1 MKNYW
6 LFKTDPDDFSVEDL
20 KKSSTVNW
28 SGVRNY
34 QARNFLRDEIK
45 AGDEILFYHSNDDPP
60 AIVALCKVVKEG
72 YADDTQFD
80 PEDEHFYPSAERDNP
95 VWYQVD
101 IQLTKELKKRVTL
114 PQMKENKNLKNM
126 RLLQRGNRL
135 SVMPVTS
142 EEFKEIKKMSE

>member
-114 PQMKENKNLKNM
+114 PQMKENKNLKDM

-142 EEFKEIKKMSE
+142 EEFKVIKKMSE

>member
-80 PEDEHFYPSAERDNP
+80 PEDEHFYPSAEHDNP

-114 PQMKENKNLKNM
+114 PQMKENKNLKDM